1 MSRLLA
7 ILLAVVGGAW
17 LSAAEG
23 PAPADADAVA
33 PAATPETAEPVAAA
47 PPSAPPSLRPDGRR
61 AVAYV
66 IPVRSEIAKP
76 TLYILRRG
84 LKEAIEQKADVVI
97 LDMETPGG
105 ALDVTF
111 DIMEALDK
119 FPGHTITYVNKEA
132 ISAGAFISA
141 VTDDIF
147 FAPGGVIGAAAPVLA
162 TGGELDASMKQKIVS
177 YLRARVRAV
186 SEGKGYRGEVISAM
200 IDADYELKID
210 DQVIKPKGQLLS
222 LTASEAAKEYGDP
235 AQALLAAGIAKDVES
250 LLADRFGEGGFEI
263 RRFNVTWSES
273 LAQYLTALAPIL
285 MGLGMLL
292 VFVEFKTPG
301 FGWPGV
307 TGGLLL
313 AIVFFGHYIAGL
325 SGHEPAIFF
334 ALGLLLLGV
343 ELFFFPGAVLPALV
357 GVCLMLG
364 SLLWAMADI
373 WPDQPVVFSSG
384 LFVRPAIN
392 LALALLIASGLAAL
406 LLRYLPRAWF
416 WDKLVLSAAIGANAQ
431 TSAGATAGA
440 PPSDPLLGRDGVAIT
455 AMFPSG
461 EVEIDGRRY
470 QARHEL
476 GHVPAGTPVV
486 VTGRTDFG
494 LLVERK
500 SP

>member
-1 MSRLLA
+1 MLRVLISLLA
-7 ILLAVVGGAW
+7 LAGGVR
-17 LSAAEG
+17 LSAQES
-23 PAPADADAVA
+23 PA
-33 PAATPETAEPVAAA
+33 PAATEPVPSVVPAQDAEAA
-47 PPSAPPSLRPDGRR
+47 RPEGRR
-61 AVAYV
+61 ALAYV
-66 IPVRSEIAKP
+66 IPVRDEIAKP

-111 DIMEALDK
+111 DIMEALNK
-119 FPGHTITYVNKEA
+119 FPGETITFVNKEA

-141 VTDDIF
+141 VTDEIY
-147 FAPGGVIGAAAPVLA
+147 FAPTGVIGAAAPVLS
-162 TGGELDASMKQKIVS
+162 TGGEMDASMKQKIVS
-177 YLRARVRAV
+177 YLRARVRAA

-210 DQVIKPKGQLLS
+210 EKIIKPKGELLS
-222 LTASEAAKEYGDP
+222 LTATEASKLYGDP
-235 AQALLAAGIAKDVES
+235 GQALLAAGIVPDLEA
-250 LLADRFGEGGFEI
+250 LLTKKFGAGGYEI
-263 RRFNVTWSES
+263 RQFRVTWSES

-301 FGWPGV
+301 FGWPGI
-307 TGGLLL
+307 TGGTLL

-334 ALGLLLLGV
+334 ALGLLLLGL

-373 WPDQPVVFSSG
+373 WPDQPVTFEGG

-392 LALALLIASGLAAL
+392 LALAVLIAVGLAAL
-406 LLRYLPRAWF
+406 LLRYLPRTWL
-416 WDKLVLSAAIGANAQ
+416 WDKLVLRAAIDANSQGGAAF
-431 TSAGATAGA
+431 TLAAAA
-440 PPSDPLLGRDGVAIT
+440 SDPLLGRTGVALT
-455 AMFPSG
+455 AMAPSG

-470 QARHEL
+470 QARNDL
-476 GHVPAGTPVV
+476 GFVNEGSPVI
-486 VTGRTDFG
+486 VTGRTAFG
-494 LLVERK
+494 LIVAPK

>member
-1 MSRLLA
+1 MFRVLTSLFAL
-7 ILLAVVGGAW
+7 VSGVW
-17 LSAAEG
+17 LSAGESPIPDPAAPNATE
-23 PAPADADAVA
+23 PAAISAPAKDAG
-33 PAATPETAEPVAAA
+33 PVL
-47 PPSAPPSLRPDGRR
+47 SAGRR
-61 AVAYV
+61 PVAYV
-66 IPVRSEIAKP
+66 IPVREQIGKP

-84 LKEAIEQKADVVI
+84 LKEAIEQKADIVI
-97 LDMETPGG
+97 LDMDTPGG

-111 DIMEALDK
+111 DIMEALNR
-119 FPGHTITYVNKEA
+119 FPGATVTYVNKEA

-141 VTDDIF
+141 VTDEIY

-177 YLRARVRAV
+177 YLRARVRAA

-210 DQVIKPKGQLLS
+210 DKVIKPKGELLS
-222 LTASEAAKEYGDP
+222 LTATEASKEYGEP
-235 AQALLAAGIAKDVES
+235 GQALLAAGIAPNLDV
-250 LLADRFGEGGFEI
+250 LLARKFGDGGYEI
-263 RRFNVTWSES
+263 RQFRVTWSES

-301 FGWPGV
+301 FGWPGI
-307 TGGLLL
+307 TGGVLL
-313 AIVFFGHYIAGL
+313 AIVFFGHYVAGL

-334 ALGLLLLGV
+334 ALGLLLLGL
-343 ELFFFPGAVLPALV
+343 EIFFFPGAVLPALV

-373 WPDQPVVFSSG
+373 WPDQPVGFSSG
-384 LFVRPAIN
+384 IFVRPAIN
-392 LALALLIASGLAAL
+392 LALALLIAAGLAAL
-406 LLRYLPRAWF
+406 LLRYLPRTWF
-416 WDKLVLSAAIGANAQ
+416 WDKLVLSAAIGTTAQ
-431 TSAGATAGA
+431 GTAPAGSGRVAEKVT
-440 PPSDPLLGRDGVAIT
+440 DPLIGREAVAVT

-476 GHVPAGTPVV
+476 GYVPEGARVV

-494 LLVERK
+494 LLVERRT
-500 SP
+500 S